1 MFWKN
6 QYRKEV
12 NRTIIEFFIQKNKS
26 VFFLCLEMEMFLY
39 SVMSLILLVTEDK
52 LKRPISSFS
61 EAIVDIPEKYGPM
74 KVRV

>member
-1 MFWKN
+1 
-6 QYRKEV
+6 
-12 NRTIIEFFIQKNKS
+12 
-26 VFFLCLEMEMFLY
+26 MEMFLY